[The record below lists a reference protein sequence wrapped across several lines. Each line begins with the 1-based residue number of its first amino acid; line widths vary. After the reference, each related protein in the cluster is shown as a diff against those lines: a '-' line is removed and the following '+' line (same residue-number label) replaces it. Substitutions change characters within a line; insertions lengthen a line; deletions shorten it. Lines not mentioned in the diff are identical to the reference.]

1 MSLLPKIGKPCVEVP
16 CRPSRKIHQQLR
28 KVELR
33 VDIVA
38 AAGAS
43 QACQDRSRPSA
54 AWVAFASAEEFLSLT
69 HRDNIACLILD
80 VGLPGISGLEL
91 QRQLTAT
98 VSNHRTPVVFMT
110 ARDDEA
116 TRQRALKGGAVD
128 FLRKPIRRETLL
140 NAVHLALQQNDGK
153 TSG

>member
-1 MSLLPKIGKPCVEVP
+1 MGMHSVSRLISIVDDDPSVREGLISLM
-16 CRPSRKIHQQLR
+16 RS
-28 KVELR
+28 
-33 VDIVA
+33 
-38 AAGAS
+38 AGFAT
-43 QACQDRSRPSA
+43 Q
-54 AWVAFASAEEFLSLT
+54 AFASAEEFLSLA
-69 HRDNIACLILD
+69 HRDDIACLILD

-91 QRQLTAT
+91 QSQLTAT

-128 FLRKPIRRETLL
+128 FLRKPVRREALL
-140 NAVHLALQQNDGK
+140 SAIHLALQQNDGK

>member
-1 MSLLPKIGKPCVEVP
+1 MGMHSVGCLISIVDDDLLVREGLISLL
-16 CRPSRKIHQQLR
+16 RS
-28 KVELR
+28 
-33 VDIVA
+33 
-38 AAGAS
+38 AGFAT
-43 QACQDRSRPSA
+43 Q
-54 AWVAFASAEEFLSLT
+54 AFASAEEFLSLA
-69 HRDNIACLILD
+69 HRDDIACLILD

-91 QRQLTAT
+91 QSQLTAT

-128 FLRKPIRRETLL
+128 FLRKPVRREALL
-140 NAVHLALQQNDGK
+140 NAIHLALQQNDGK

>member
-1 MSLLPKIGKPCVEVP
+1 MGMDSISRLISIVDDDPLLREGLISLL
-16 CRPSRKIHQQLR
+16 RS
-28 KVELR
+28 
-33 VDIVA
+33 
-38 AAGAS
+38 AGFAT
-43 QACQDRSRPSA
+43 Q
-54 AWVAFASAEEFLSLT
+54 AFASAEEFLSLA

-91 QRQLTAT
+91 QSQLTAT
-98 VSNHRTPVVFMT
+98 VSNHRIPVVFMT

-128 FLRKPIRRETLL
+128 FLRKPVRREALL

-153 TSG
+153 TRG

>member
-1 MSLLPKIGKPCVEVP
+1 MHSVSRLISIVDDDPLMREGLISLL
-16 CRPSRKIHQQLR
+16 RS
-28 KVELR
+28 
-33 VDIVA
+33 
-38 AAGAS
+38 AGFAT
-43 QACQDRSRPSA
+43 Q
-54 AWVAFASAEEFLSLT
+54 AFASAEEFLSLA

-91 QRQLTAT
+91 QSQLTAT

-128 FLRKPIRRETLL
+128 FLPKPVRREALL

-153 TSG
+153 TRG

>member
-1 MSLLPKIGKPCVEVP
+1 MHSVSRLISIVDDDPLMREGLISLL
-16 CRPSRKIHQQLR
+16 RS
-28 KVELR
+28 
-33 VDIVA
+33 
-38 AAGAS
+38 AGFAT
-43 QACQDRSRPSA
+43 Q
-54 AWVAFASAEEFLSLT
+54 AFASAEEFLSLA

-91 QRQLTAT
+91 QSQLTAT

-128 FLRKPIRRETLL
+128 FLRKPIRRDALL
-140 NAVHLALQQNDGK
+140 NAVHLALQRNDGK
-153 TSG
+153 TRG

>member
-1 MSLLPKIGKPCVEVP
+1 MGMHSESRLISIVDDDPLVREGLLSLM
-16 CRPSRKIHQQLR
+16 RS
-28 KVELR
+28 
-33 VDIVA
+33 
-38 AAGAS
+38 AGFAT
-43 QACQDRSRPSA
+43 Q
-54 AWVAFASAEEFLSLT
+54 AFASAEEFLSLA
-69 HRDNIACLILD
+69 HRDDIACLILD

-91 QRQLTAT
+91 QSQLTAT

-128 FLRKPIRRETLL
+128 FLRKPVRREALL

-153 TSG
+153 TRG

>member
-1 MSLLPKIGKPCVEVP
+1 MGMDSISRLISIVYDNPLLREGLISLLRSVGF
-16 CRPSRKIHQQLR
+16 
-28 KVELR
+28 
-33 VDIVA
+33 
-38 AAGAS
+38 AS
-43 QACQDRSRPSA
+43 Q
-54 AWVAFASAEEFLSLT
+54 AFASAEDFLSLA
-69 HRDNIACLILD
+69 HRENIACLILD

-91 QRQLTAT
+91 QSQLTAT

-128 FLRKPIRRETLL
+128 FLRKPVRREALL

-153 TSG
+153 TRG